1 MSEQYEKY
9 LKSLPKKER
18 EKIKFIINQIL
29 SWNLDNIKYKEL
41 EGKKWFYRTKYKD
54 LRIIFSIQNWNY
66 KIVKILPRWDIYKHI

>member
-18 EKIKFIINQIL
+18 EKIKFIIKQIL
-29 SWNLDNIKYKEL
+29 NWDLSNIKYKEL

-54 LRIIFSIQNWNY
+54 LRIIFSMNWNKY
-66 KIVKILPRWDIYKHI
+66 RIIKVLPRWDIYKKI